1 MLLGVD
7 ISSWQS
13 PGAVNYNQY
22 DFVII
27 KASEGKNSKDPGL
40 DRHLSGLFG
49 TSDPTPQKDKC
60 YGFYHYARPDL
71 GNTPEQEAK
80 SFLSYIGGQVGNCI
94 MALDWEGDSLKYS
107 PEWAKGWL
115 DYVYKQT
122 GIKPLLYIQASQAK
136 LSKYSTIAKA
146 DYGLWVA
153 HWGVTTP
160 AYSNWANWA
169 IWQYRGSPLDLDY
182 FNGTKEQWWKYCGRD
197 DVEVNDLDEA
207 QTRKIADEQISAYFK
222 KLEKETDSSA
232 WAKMAITWA
241 MTNGI
246 MVGDKEGDPKSFRPK
261 DLPTREELAQVAY
274 NIYKN
279 FIADR

>member
-1 MLLGVD
+1 MLRGVD
-7 ISSWQS
+7 ISSWQ
-13 PGAVNYNQY
+13 GAVDYNAY

-27 KASEGKNSKDPGL
+27 KASEGVNCKDPAL

-49 TSDPTPQKDKC
+49 TSDPTPQKNKC

-71 GNTPEQEAK
+71 GNTPEQEAR
-80 SFLSYIGGQVGNCI
+80 SFLSYIGTQVGNCI

-122 GIKPLLYIQASQAK
+122 GVKPMLYIQASQAK
-136 LSKYSTIAKA
+136 LAKYAPIAAA

-153 HWGVTTP
+153 HWGVSSPTF
-160 AYSNWANWA
+160 SNWQNWA
-169 IWQYRGSPLDLDY
+169 IWQWTSTPLDQNY
-182 FNGTKEQWWKYCGRD
+182 FNGSKSAWWKYCGRD
-197 DVEVNDLDEA
+197 ASEVEELNEEQA
-207 QTRKIADEQISAYFK
+207 RKIADEQIAAYFK
-222 KLEKETDSSA
+222 KLEKETKASS
-232 WAKMAITWA
+232 WADMAITWA
-241 MTNGI
+241 MANGI
-246 MVGDKEGDPKSFRPK
+246 MVGDKVGDPKSFRPK

-279 FIADR
+279 LIADK

>member
-1 MLLGVD
+1 MLRGVD
-7 ISSWQS
+7 ISSWQ
-13 PGAVNYNQY
+13 GAVDYNAY

-27 KASEGKNSKDPGL
+27 KASEGVNSKDPAL
-40 DRHLSGLFG
+40 DRHLTGLFG

-71 GNTPEQEAK
+71 GNTPEQEAR
-80 SFLSYIGGQVGNCI
+80 SFLSYIGAQVGNCI

-122 GIKPLLYIQASQAK
+122 GVKPMLYIQASQAK
-136 LSKYSTIAKA
+136 LAKYAPIAAA

-153 HWGVTTP
+153 HWGVSSPTF
-160 AYSNWANWA
+160 SNWQNWA
-169 IWQYRGSPLDLDY
+169 IWQWTSTPLDQNY
-182 FNGTKEQWWKYCGRD
+182 FNGSKSAWWKYCGRD
-197 DVEVNDLDEA
+197 VSEVEELNEE
-207 QTRKIADEQISAYFK
+207 QTRKIADEQIAAYFK
-222 KLEKETDSSA
+222 KLEKETKASS
-232 WAKMAITWA
+232 WADMAITWA
-241 MTNGI
+241 MANGI
-246 MVGDKEGDPKSFRPK
+246 MVGDKVGDPKSFRPK

-279 FIADR
+279 LIADK